1 MKVLQKKEIHA
12 QDFSFILKFILYFDK
27 FSGDDNKKLQ
37 IYIEGKIPLYIL
49 TIVANIFEFVWV

>member
-1 MKVLQKKEIHA
+1 MPKI
-12 QDFSFILKFILYFDK
+12 FFILKFILYFDK

-37 IYIEGKIPLYIL
+37 IYILKEKLILYIL